1 MQRIKQIDKRIE
13 RIKRDLEQ
21 IDEMRPGSIS
31 VQYRCAETKSYP
43 YHQLNWVIGAKKQ
56 SEYVS
61 RKNLKTLTRQTE
73 NYKTFKALCA
83 EWVEL
88 GIERSK
94 LSIKLE
100 RERQKS
106 AS

>member
-1 MQRIKQIDKRIE
+1 MQRIKQIDKRIV
-13 RIKRDLEQ
+13 RIKRELEQ
-21 IDEMRPGSIS
+21 IEEMRPGSIS
-31 VQYRCAETKSYP
+31 LQYRDAETKSYP
-43 YHQLNWVIGAKKQ
+43 YHQLNWVSGAKKK

-61 RKNLKTLTRQTE
+61 RKNLKTVTRQTE
-73 NYKTFKALCA
+73 NYKYFKALCA

-94 LSIKLE
+94 LSIKHE
-100 RERQKS
+100 RELQRS